1 MQNNFLQSIGFHPA
15 TERWFSQRFSA
26 ASPPQQQ
33 GWPEIARGK
42 HTLILAPTGS
52 GKTLAAF
59 LWCID
64 ALFRLGLETEPK
76 DFAHNSSGIHTLYI
90 SPLKALNNDIHYN
103 LQEPLNGIKQAAL
116 ELGIDPPNI
125 RTAVRT
131 GDTPSHVRQSMVKK
145 PPHILITTPESLY
158 LLLTSERG
166 RLIFQNIRYII
177 VDEIHALS
185 NNKRGVHLGLSLERL
200 LALVF
205 HEPVRIGLSATQ
217 KPLSR
222 IAAFLGGSTF
232 DPKSGRHTPRSV
244 SIVDAGQRKDMHVQ
258 VVSPVHDWSDLP
270 DASVW
275 PQVIEKLYELITS
288 HRTTLV
294 FVNARAQSEKIARQL
309 NERHRSET
317 GNPDAEL
324 ALAHHGSISRE
335 MRYDIEARLKR
346 GMVPAVVATASLE
359 LGIDV
364 GSIDLV
370 VQLQSPTSVSSALQR
385 IGRSG
390 HLLDST
396 SKGIVIPLFQADLDD
411 CAALTQAMLDRDIEE
426 THIPENALDVL
437 AQQIVAE
444 VAMRSWPRLA
454 LLQLVRNS
462 YCYRHLSETAFN
474 NVLDMLSGRFE
485 NSELRALQ
493 PRLAWDKVNDE
504 LLARRGSRLLSVI
517 NGGTIADRG
526 YYGVH
531 LEGSNTR
538 LGEVEE
544 EFVFESK
551 VGDIFFLGNNEWR
564 IHEITRDRILVTP
577 RGSTKLRAPFWKA
590 EPLYRDMATSLK
602 IGQFRRTVLE
612 RPDDLALDSAFDQA
626 TQTTLRYYLQH
637 QQEKAGVVATDRQFV
652 VEYFRDS
659 VGEPHIVLHAPLGG
673 RVIGAWATAL
683 AQAMEK
689 RFGSQ
694 IQFTYDDDGMLFR
707 LLDTEEMPPFQ
718 TLMHLPF
725 ETLKHFIV
733 DTLDQ
738 TPMFIVRFRHNATRA
753 LLLQRSRIGKRIP
766 LWLQRLRAADLLQ
779 VVKQFAEFPILLET
793 YRDCLQDLFDI
804 PSLKKVIEQIH
815 NESIQI
821 HYVQTPSPSPMTS
834 GLMFRFL
841 SEQMYDYD
849 RFRTVGH
856 AAEIS
861 SELLADILSREDI
874 PTIITESMVEQAEQH
889 WQFLSPER
897 QARDMEDLFEIIDK
911 VGPIGSEE
919 LQKRSRHD
927 IQEWMDQLKQD
938 GRIVRHDLLNGWINV
953 QKSDWY
959 DSDRYFNER
968 LQQTL
973 RTAGPVS
980 VEQLHQRTRISADS
994 LNALL
999 ESMCQNRDVVRGKLV
1014 VGRNEELWCDRENF
1028 SLLYRQAIVQ
1038 RRKSHEPI
1046 ERDLFYKF
1054 LFSWHKIS
1062 QQENSLLNVMETYLG
1077 VNFPIYNFERDVVPA
1092 RLLLTPEQTWHELD
1106 ERISAGEIITVASQD
1121 VAGGRYVIQ
1130 FLPRGKGHVLF
1141 TKEEL
1146 QEKRAELSEQEI
1158 NLVDFLKEN
1167 GASPHR
1173 DICAATE
1180 LLPSQIDDML
1190 SKLSKL
1196 GLVSCDHYASFLS
1209 ILQSEPQLAA
1219 PTKQNDWHAQI
1230 KQPWSTPHGSR
1241 RSLTP
1246 KRKVRER
1253 LKQRHG
1259 RWFLTTSFAVM
1270 GKTVSQEKRI
1280 ELQSRLLLE
1289 RYGVLVK
1296 EFYRRERD
1304 LLPWYVLFRHLKKM
1318 EWSGEIRHGYFIT
1331 GLSGI
1336 QFATDAA
1343 VQKLETVH
1351 DEKDTTST
1359 LLSTIDPALPFG
1371 GHIDWDLKD
1380 KQGKAVSVVR
1390 GAQNHIYFY
1399 QTRPVAYL
1407 INFASSIELLKAADE
1422 SWLRDLPEHLKTWQ
1436 RAPEPI
1442 RARKKIDISQIDGHP
1457 AAESPFAH
1465 LFVEHGFEID
1475 GDHLVLWPSN
1485 I

>member
-1 MQNNFLQSIGFHPA
+1 MQNDILKSIGFHPA
-15 TERWFSQRFSA
+15 TERWFSQWFSA

-33 GWPEIARGK
+33 GWPEIASGN

-64 ALFRLGLETEPK
+64 ALFRLGLQSDPK
-76 DFAHNSSGIHTLYI
+76 DFELNSSGVFTLYI

-103 LQEPLNGIKQAAL
+103 LQEPLKGIKAAAQ
-116 ELGIDPPNI
+116 ELSIEPPAI

-166 RLIFQNIRYII
+166 RLIFQNLRYII

-185 NNKRGVHLGLSLERL
+185 NNKRGVHLSLSLERL
-200 LALVF
+200 LALTHV
-205 HEPVRIGLSATQ
+205 EPVRIGLSATQ

-232 DPKSGRHTPRSV
+232 DPKSGRHTPRPV
-244 SIVDAGQRKDMHVQ
+244 SIIDAGQRKDMHVQ

-275 PQVIEKLYELITS
+275 PKVIDKLYELITS

-294 FVNARAQSEKIARQL
+294 FVNMRAQSEKIARQL
-309 NERHRSET
+309 NERHRALT
-317 GNPDAEL
+317 GDPEAEL

-346 GMVPAVVATASLE
+346 GAVPAVVATASLE
-359 LGIDV
+359 LGIDI

-396 SKGIVIPLFQADLDD
+396 SKGIVIPLYQADLDD
-411 CAALTQAMLDRDIEE
+411 CAALTQAMIDRDIEE

-444 VAMRSWPRLA
+444 VAMRSWPRQA
-454 LLQLVRNS
+454 LLQWVRNS
-462 YCYRHLSETAFN
+462 YCFRHLSETAFN

-493 PRLAWDKVNDE
+493 PRLTWDKVNDE
-504 LLARRGSRLLSVI
+504 LLARRGSRLLSVM

-526 YYGVH
+526 YYGVY

-577 RGSTKLRAPFWKA
+577 RGSVKPRAPFWKA
-590 EPLYRDMATSLK
+590 EPLYRDVTTSLK
-602 IGQFRRTVLE
+602 IGQFRRQVLDQ
-612 RPDDLALDSAFDQA
+612 PDRIPHETFDEA
-626 TQTTLRYYLQH
+626 TQTTLGYYLQH

-689 RFGSQ
+689 RFGAQ

-707 LLDTEEMPPFQ
+707 LLDAEDGPPFE
-718 TLMHLPF
+718 TLMDLPF
-725 ETLKHFIV
+725 ETLEHYIV

-753 LLLQRSRIGKRIP
+753 LLLQRSRIDKRIP
-766 LWLQRLRAADLLQ
+766 LWLQRLRATDLLQ
-779 VVKQFAEFPILLET
+779 VVKQFPEFPILLET

-804 PSLKKVIEQIH
+804 QSLKKVVEQIQ
-815 NESIQI
+815 IGDIFI
-821 HYVQTPSPSPMTS
+821 HYVHTPSPSPMTS

-849 RFRTVGH
+849 RFRTIGH

-861 SELLADILSREDI
+861 SELLADILSRDEI
-874 PTIITESMVEQAEQH
+874 PTIVTESMVQQAEAH
-889 WQFLSPER
+889 WQYVSPER
-897 QARDMEDLFEIIDK
+897 QARDEEDLFEIVDK
-911 VGPIGSEE
+911 LGPISSEE
-919 LQKRSRHD
+919 LQKRSRHE
-927 IQEWMDQLKQD
+927 IQGWLNQLTQD
-938 GRIVRHDLLNGWINV
+938 SRIVYLEEWNGWSNA

-959 DSDRYFNER
+959 DSDQHINER

-973 RTAGPVS
+973 RVVGPVS
-980 VEQLHQRTRISADS
+980 VEQLYQRTSMSVDI
-994 LNALL
+994 LNVLL
-999 ESMCQNRDVVRGKLV
+999 EAMWQNRDVVRGRLI
-1014 VGRNEELWCDRENF
+1014 VGRDEELWCDRENF
-1028 SLLYRQAIVQ
+1028 SLLYRQAVAQ
-1038 RRKSHEPI
+1038 RRKAHEPV

-1054 LFSWHKIS
+1054 LFAWHNIS
-1062 QQENSLLNVMETYLG
+1062 QNAKTLIDVVESCLG
-1077 VNFPIYNFERDVVPA
+1077 VYFPIYNFERDVLPA
-1092 RLLLTPEQTWHELD
+1092 RLPLTPEQAWREVEAH
-1106 ERISAGEIITVASQD
+1106 IAAGEIIAIASQESP
-1121 VAGGRYVIQ
+1121 GGRYAIQ
-1130 FLPRGKGHVLF
+1130 FLPRGKGHLLF
-1141 TKEEL
+1141 TKEAFE
-1146 QEKRAELSEQEI
+1146 EKVNELSDAEI
-1158 NLVDFLKEN
+1158 NLISFLKEN
-1167 GASPHR
+1167 GASPHS
-1173 DICAATE
+1173 DLCAATE
-1180 LLPSQIDDML
+1180 LPPSQVDDLL

-1209 ILQSEPQLAA
+1209 VLQAEPQIAS
-1219 PTKQNDWHAQI
+1219 PTKHDDWHMQI
-1230 KQPWSTPHGSR
+1230 KQPWSTPGR
-1241 RSLTP
+1241 RRPVP
-1246 KRKVRER
+1246 KRQVRER

-1270 GKTVSQEKRI
+1270 GKPVSHEKRI

-1304 LLPWYVLFRHLKKM
+1304 LLPWYLLFRHLKKM
-1318 EWSGEIRHGYFIT
+1318 EWSGEIRRGYFIT

-1336 QFATDAA
+1336 QFAMNAA
-1343 VQKLETVH
+1343 IEQLENVH
-1351 DEKDTTST
+1351 EEKDNTSA

-1371 GHIDWDLKD
+1371 GHINWELNDQ
-1380 KQGKAVSVVR
+1380 QGNAVSVVR

-1399 QTRPVAYL
+1399 QSQPVAYL
-1407 INFASSIELLKAADE
+1407 INFASSIELLKDAE
-1422 SWLRDLPEHLKTWQ
+1422 EHSLSELPERLKTWQ

-1442 RARKKIDISQIDGHP
+1442 RARKKLDISQIDGRP
-1457 AAESPFAH
+1457 AAESELAN
-1465 LFVEHGFEID
+1465 LFIEYGFEID
-1475 GDHLVLWPSN
+1475 GQHLVLWPSN